1 MTYPRYALM
10 GESARNSRRN
20 GGVAAAA
27 RQARVVDGRLYS
39 TAQLG
44 SMLGVTANT
53 VCERLR
59 KLAARGIGQPTMAQ
73 LRGEA

>member
-1 MTYPRYALM
+1 MTYPRYALT
-10 GESARNSRRN
+10 GESARRSRRN
-20 GGVAAAA
+20 GGLAAAA

-73 LRGEA
+73 LRGDA